1 MKKVFLVLLALS
13 LSFMF
18 VSCSEDE
25 NTVAPTPTPE
35 PDALEISTDA
45 TLVTGYTCSPY
56 RMEMEVTGGT
66 APYTW
71 ALAAGSTLPTGMELS
86 VNGIITGMMES
97 IGNHN
102 FSIVCTDDD
111 SATDEVAFSLGV
123 EVPANPSIAVFFDEG
138 ASVCSGDITYPA
150 TLGCYAYVLLDGD
163 TYTHARGASFKLNLL
178 DSEGDP
184 LVYGSDYIYTATT
197 YPIHVS
203 VPLGDINGGLAV
215 GFDRA
220 MPYTA
225 PIGICSF
232 SLMLFESFD
241 EMSFEIVRNPREPNV
256 TEPIFLD
263 GDYETHDVIGRRAS
277 INY

>member
-18 VSCSEDE
+18 ISCSEDE
-25 NTVAPTPTPE
+25 NTVAPTPE
-35 PDALEISTDA
+35 PDALEITTGASLT
-45 TLVTGYTCSPY
+45 TGYTCSPY

-86 VNGIITGMMES
+86 IDGIITGMMES

-102 FSIVCTDDD
+102 FSIVCTDDK
-111 SATDEVAFSLGV
+111 SVTDEVAFSLGV
-123 EVPANPSIAVFFDEG
+123 EVPANPSIAIFFDEG
-138 ASVCSGDITYPA
+138 ASVCSGDMGITYPA
-150 TLGCYAYVLLDGD
+150 VLECYAYIMLDGNIA
-163 TYTHARGASFKLNLL
+163 THARGASFKLNLL
-178 DSEGDP
+178 DSEGNRLDE
-184 LVYGSDYIYTATT
+184 GDDFIYTTIT
-197 YPIHVS
+197 YPVHVS
-203 VPLGDINGGLAV
+203 VPLGSLNSGLAV

-220 MPYTA
+220 MPYKA

-241 EMSFEIVRNPREPNV
+241 KMSFEIVRNELEPGATTPV
-256 TEPIFLD
+256 FLD
-263 GDYETHDVIGRRAS
+263 GDYETHNAIGRRAA

>member
-1 MKKVFLVLLALS
+1 MKKGFLILLAIS

-18 VSCSEDE
+18 ISCSEDE
-25 NTVAPTPTPE
+25 NTVAPTPE
-35 PDALEISTDA
+35 PDALEITTGA
-45 TLVTGYTCSPY
+45 TLTTGYTCSPY

-86 VNGIITGMMES
+86 IDGIITGMMES

-102 FSIVCTDDD
+102 FSIVCTDDK
-111 SATDEVAFSLGV
+111 SVTDEVAFSLGI

-150 TLGCYAYVLLDGD
+150 TLNCYAYVLLDRD
-163 TYTHARGASFKLNLL
+163 PYTHARGASFKLNLL

-184 LVYGSDYIYTATT
+184 LVYGEHYIYTATT
-197 YPIHVS
+197 YPIHVP
-203 VPLGDINGGLAV
+203 VALGDINGGLAV

-241 EMSFEIVRNPREPNV
+241 EMSFEIVRNPREPDV

-263 GDYETHDVIGRRAS
+263 GDYDTHDVIGRRAA